1 MKERITKEDVY
12 NDIVKILV
20 DKYGVDEDEL
30 SNNAILGD
38 DLNLGTLEIQ
48 DFLLD
53 VSDKYK
59 FEYEDL
65 IESIDEELEE
75 LTVQELVGYIYEAL
89 KFDW

>member
-75 LTVQELVGYIYEAL
+75 LTVQELVGHIYEAL
-89 KFDW
+89 KFD

>member
-20 DKYGVDEDEL
+20 DKYGVEEDEL

-38 DLNLGTLEIQ
+38 DLNLGTLEVQ

-75 LTVQELVGYIYEAL
+75 LTVQELVGHIYEAL

>member
-12 NDIVKILV
+12 NAIVKILV
-20 DKYGVDEDEL
+20 EKHGVDEDEL
-30 SNNAILGD
+30 SNEAILGD

-53 VSDKYK
+53 VSDKYQ

-65 IESIDEELEE
+65 IESIYEELEE
-75 LTVQELVGYIYEAL
+75 LTVHELVNYIYDAL
-89 KFDW
+89 KFD

>member
-20 DKYGVDEDEL
+20 DKYGVEEDEL

-38 DLNLGTLEIQ
+38 DLNLGTLEVQ

-65 IESIDEELEE
+65 IESIEEELEE

>member
-12 NDIVKILV
+12 NDIVNILV

>member
-20 DKYGVDEDEL
+20 DKYGVEEDEL

-38 DLNLGTLEIQ
+38 DLNLGTLEVQ

-75 LTVQELVGYIYEAL
+75 LTVQELVGHIYEAL
-89 KFDW
+89 KFD

>member
-12 NDIVKILV
+12 NAIVKILV
-20 DKYGVDEDEL
+20 EKHGVDEDEL
-30 SNNAILGD
+30 SNEAILGD

-53 VSDKYK
+53 VSDKYQ

-65 IESIDEELEE
+65 IESIYEELEE
-75 LTVQELVGYIYEAL
+75 LTVHELVNYIYDAL

>member
-20 DKYGVDEDEL
+20 AKHGVDEDEL
-30 SNNAILGD
+30 SNEAILGD

-48 DFLLD
+48 EFLLD
-53 VSDKYK
+53 VSDKYQ

-75 LTVQELVGYIYEAL
+75 LTVSELVGYIYEAL
-89 KFDW
+89 KFD

>member
-20 DKYGVDEDEL
+20 DKYGVEEDEL
-30 SNNAILGD
+30 SSNAILGD
-38 DLNLGTLEIQ
+38 DLNLGTLEVQ

-65 IESIDEELEE
+65 IESIEEELEE
-75 LTVQELVGYIYEAL
+75 LTVQELVGHIYEAL
-89 KFDW
+89 KFD

>member
-12 NDIVKILV
+12 NQIVKILV

-30 SNNAILGD
+30 SNEAILGD

-53 VSDKYK
+53 ISDKYQ

-75 LTVQELVGYIYEAL
+75 LTVSELVGYIYEAL
-89 KFDW
+89 KFD

>member
-20 DKYGVDEDEL
+20 DKYGVEEDEL

-38 DLNLGTLEIQ
+38 DLNLGILEIQ

-65 IESIDEELEE
+65 IESIEEELEE
-75 LTVQELVGYIYEAL
+75 LTVQELVGHIYEAL

>member
-12 NDIVKILV
+12 NDIFKILV

-30 SNNAILGD
+30 SNEAILGD

-75 LTVQELVGYIYEAL
+75 LTVQELVAYIYEAL
-89 KFDW
+89 KFD

>member
-12 NDIVKILV
+12 NDIFKILV

-30 SNNAILGD
+30 SNEAILGD

-75 LTVQELVGYIYEAL
+75 AHIMNL
-89 KFDW
+89 KMKS

>member
-12 NDIVKILV
+12 NAIVKILV
-20 DKYGVDEDEL
+20 EKHGVDEDEL
-30 SNNAILGD
+30 SNEAILGD

-53 VSDKYK
+53 VSDKYQ

-75 LTVQELVGYIYEAL
+75 LTVHELVNYIYDAL
-89 KFDW
+89 KFD

>member
-20 DKYGVDEDEL
+20 DKYGVEEDEL

-89 KFDW
+89 KFD

>member
-20 DKYGVDEDEL
+20 DKYGVDEEEL
-30 SNNAILGD
+30 SNNDILGD
-38 DLNLGTLEIQ
+38 DLNLGILEIQ

>member
-20 DKYGVDEDEL
+20 DKYGVEEDEL

-38 DLNLGTLEIQ
+38 DLNLGTLEVQ

-65 IESIDEELEE
+65 IESIEEELEE

-89 KFDW
+89 KFD

>member
-20 DKYGVDEDEL
+20 DKYGVEEDEL
-30 SNNAILGD
+30 SSNAILGD
-38 DLNLGTLEIQ
+38 DLNLGTLEVQ

-65 IESIDEELEE
+65 IESIEEELEE
-75 LTVQELVGYIYEAL
+75 LTVQELVGHIYEAL

>member
-12 NDIVKILV
+12 NAIVKILV
-20 DKYGVDEDEL
+20 EKHGVDEDEL
-30 SNNAILGD
+30 SNEAILGD

-53 VSDKYK
+53 VSDKYQ

-75 LTVQELVGYIYEAL
+75 LTVHELVNYIYDAL
-89 KFDW
+89 KVD

>member
-20 DKYGVDEDEL
+20 DKYGVDEEEL

-38 DLNLGTLEIQ
+38 DLNLGILEIQ

-89 KFDW
+89 KFD

>member
-20 DKYGVDEDEL
+20 DKYGVEEDEL

-38 DLNLGTLEIQ
+38 DLNLGTLEVQ

-65 IESIDEELEE
+65 IESIEEELEE
-75 LTVQELVGYIYEAL
+75 LTVQELVGHIYEAL